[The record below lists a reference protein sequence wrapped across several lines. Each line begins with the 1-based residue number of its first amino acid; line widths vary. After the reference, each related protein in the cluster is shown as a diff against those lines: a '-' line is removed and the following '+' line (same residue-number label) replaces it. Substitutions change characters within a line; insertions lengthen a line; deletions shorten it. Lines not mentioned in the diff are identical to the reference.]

1 MIPSNASTVRLSA
14 ADPCAGLLGGLGTG
28 RPSLGGAAAALL
40 PQPDHGGLGIFSC
53 ATTRRGGRAPQV
65 ADVRGDKA
73 RMMGVLLHAPLGRLP
88 VASPRWTAAVAGSTP
103 ALRNL
108 TNTRGGLPTL
118 LLPLFPR
125 QAAATSPL
133 LPMAELP
140 PVGTVVWMKTHAK
153 PVRVW
158 IHTGAVNGEMLLRFD
173 DPAFGSYHCGNLRL
187 LLVTAFWSALDHIE
201 VAK

>member
-40 PQPDHGGLGIFSC
+40 PQPEHGGLGIF
-53 ATTRRGGRAPQV
+53 P
-65 ADVRGDKA
+65 
-73 RMMGVLLHAPLGRLP
+73 H
-88 VASPRWTAAVAGSTP
+88 
-103 ALRNL
+103 
-108 TNTRGGLPTL
+108 TRGGLPTL

-153 PVRVW
+153 PVRAR
-158 IHTGAVNGEMLLRFD
+158 IHSGAVDGELLLRFD
-173 DPAFGSYHCGNLRL
+173 DPAFGSDRCGHIRL
-187 LLVTAFWSALDHIE
+187 LLVSAFWSALDHIE